1 MKLKNYVMLG
11 VTALSVGT
19 GTALQTAN
27 ASARTYSVARSW
39 QGKYYG
45 PQHLTLSAHY
55 LKLGRTKAHIKYITK
70 STHGYHCLHFSNEQP
85 LWLKHGYNKMYLH
98 YGVSHSTEVYY
109 RHK

>member
-1 MKLKNYVMLG
+1 MYFKQLTLLG
-11 VTALSVGT
+11 VTALSLGAGT
-19 GTALQTAN
+19 ISLPAV
-27 ASARTYSVARSW
+27 ASAKTYSVAKSW
-39 QGKYYG
+39 QGTYYG

-70 STHGYHCLHFSNEQP
+70 SSRGYHCFHFSNEQP

-98 YGVSHSTEVYY
+98 YGVKNSTEVYY